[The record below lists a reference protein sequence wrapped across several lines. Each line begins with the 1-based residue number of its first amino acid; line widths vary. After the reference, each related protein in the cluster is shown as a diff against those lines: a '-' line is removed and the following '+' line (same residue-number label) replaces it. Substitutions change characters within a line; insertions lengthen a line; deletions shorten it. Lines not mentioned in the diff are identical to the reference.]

1 MFSLF
6 SLSSSIASQEA
17 SQSDGDQGGK
27 KKEKKKKKKKK
38 RKKKGHANR
47 LPNDIAQPQTGKWLS
62 SSSHFFLRFSP
73 FNCCL
78 SVVL

>member
-27 KKEKKKKKKKK
+27 KKGKKRRKK
-38 RKKKGHANR
+38 RKKKGHAIR

-62 SSSHFFLRFSP
+62 SSSHFFLRFHP
-73 FNCCL
+73 L
-78 SVVL
+78 TVV